1 MTTARLRINPHTGE
15 VEIEGS
21 EDFIRDMWPK
31 VSEQLASAKRRV
43 TEAKAPPAKPEETE
57 DRVDEVEEFGEY
69 LHTFSLNKDTD
80 RALVAGSF
88 VARGSANN
96 VFTTKE
102 ANAQLIEQ
110 GIKLTNA
117 SQCVKNLQT
126 AKRIFKV
133 SGGFRIS
140 KDGEAHLKTLRKE
153 SESPGT

>member
-1 MTTARLRINPHTGE
+1 MPSRRSNSPSSPRL
-15 VEIEGS
+15 
-21 EDFIRDMWPK
+21 
-31 VSEQLASAKRRV
+31 QASAWSKIRFFCSAVNFRRWRRSFSSRGTTSLV
-43 TEAKAPPAKPEETE
+43 LDLGLGTVGLSSPPGL
-57 DRVDEVEEFGEY
+57 VHLSSGGECLSCY
-69 LHTFSLNKDTD
+69 WH
-80 RALVAGSF
+80 
-88 VARGSANN
+88 RG
-96 VFTTKE
+96 
-102 ANAQLIEQ
+102 NAQLVEQ